1 MGLEM
6 ANETMIIVG
15 ADCKGCIYLEDDKS
29 NKNKVICKFRNKKY
43 YYGACIPCE
52 DKEEGDK

>member
-1 MGLEM
+1 M